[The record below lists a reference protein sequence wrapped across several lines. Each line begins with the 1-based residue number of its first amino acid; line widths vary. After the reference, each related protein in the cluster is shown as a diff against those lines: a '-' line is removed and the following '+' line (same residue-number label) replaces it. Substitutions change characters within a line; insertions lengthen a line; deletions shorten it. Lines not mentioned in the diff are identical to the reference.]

1 MERSRT
7 SRLGEVFKKEI
18 SDIIKKDL
26 KDPRIGFVTIT
37 AVEISPDLKR
47 ATVFLSVLGGLEEHE
62 RSLKGLKNARGHIR
76 SELGKR
82 VRLKFLPELVFEIDK
97 SIEEGMRISELI
109 KHLHFTTSVD
119 ALEEDNEGS

>member
-1 MERSRT
+1 MERSRP

-37 AVEISPDLKR
+37 AVEISPDLKC
-47 ATVFLSVLGGLEEHE
+47 ATVFLSVLGDQKERE
-62 RSLKGLKNARGHIR
+62 RSLRGLKNARGHIR

-109 KHLHFTTSVD
+109 KHLHSTTSVD

>member
-47 ATVFLSVLGGLEEHE
+47 ATVFLSVLGGQEEHK

-82 VRLKFLPELVFEIDK
+82 VRLKFLPELFFEIDK
-97 SIEEGMRISELI
+97 SIEEGVRISELI
-109 KHLHFTTSVD
+109 KHLHFATSVD
-119 ALEEDNEGS
+119 ALEEDNEES